1 MKKDDIVRVKASA
14 LLGEYRLP
22 NRRVVDNHG
31 WLWTIVRPRSSNIGE
46 LYVARSLATGEHK
59 IWLVEE
65 LETVD
70 DE

>member
-1 MKKDDIVRVKASA
+1 MKEGDLVRVKASA
-14 LLGEYRLP
+14 LLGEYRAA
-22 NRRVVDNHG
+22 NKSAVDNHG

-46 LYVARSLATGEHK
+46 LYAARSLATGYHMS
-59 IWLVEE
+59 WLVEE